1 MNNVLDQS
9 FFFRFWK
16 NEVNFCCVAGLV
28 ASLDM
33 NRFGALGSIEIGNGF
48 AGRATAES
56 AACGAGDV
64 EG

>member
-1 MNNVLDQS
+1 M
-9 FFFRFWK
+9 
-16 NEVNFCCVAGLV
+16 V

-56 AACGAGDV
+56 AAYGAGDV
-64 EG
+64 EGYGEAEGKGERPIELGDLKIY